1 MMDFLL
7 KIFKNVMTA
16 VITII
21 VLILLLIAYVCFGG
35 GFVLLVIAAIV
46 AYYFIKHKNKKNKEV
61 NTVHESPA
69 SIVQPVKHEVA
80 RDVNPAPI
88 VQSVKPEVAQNEISA
103 PIAQPVKDDVIQ
115 AVENVCGSMITDE
128 AREYLA
134 WYYNSYLY
142 SRRGDKDK
150 ARKRLRI
157 CMIQVYGAEI
167 RYLISRNPTNLMERL
182 SDVFLELKSRISG
195 KKVKSGNECDSMF
208 MDDYSLNVNAINSLA
223 TMMLDWALFCNNHDL
238 AVWACNQ
245 MEETPYL
252 KRTENF
258 ITKKIHYPVYYS
270 SDFKKKAMKKALKK
284 TGVLKVSKAYD
295 SVITDENRVDLIG
308 FYSLYSTLF
317 NSSEKEERKDA
328 NEVGKWYISC
338 AKQVYSA
345 EIKNLLLQNRS
356 DLTEILSELF
366 KELPK
371 QMLGKKAKTDVSCE
385 LYGND
390 YVVENYFN
398 YLDNSLFI
406 GLINDLAMIILD
418 WAISYNNHDLA
429 IWAYDHMEKTPC
441 LENRYLKYSSQF
453 KKDASKKMPK
463 EWRKLSWLLN

>member
-1 MMDFLL
+1 
-7 KIFKNVMTA
+7 
-16 VITII
+16 
-21 VLILLLIAYVCFGG
+21 
-35 GFVLLVIAAIV
+35 
-46 AYYFIKHKNKKNKEV
+46 V

-69 SIVQPVKHEVA
+69 SIVQPVKPEVA
-80 RDVNPAPI
+80 QDVNPAPI
-88 VQSVKPEVAQNEISA
+88 DQPVKPEVAQVVNPAPIDQPVKPEVAQVVNPA

-142 SRRGDKDK
+142 LLYNSYFYLLYGSGRGDKDK

-157 CMIQVYGAEI
+157 CMRQVYGAEI

-182 SDVFLELKSRISG
+182 SDVFQELKSRISG
-195 KKVKSGNECDSMF
+195 KKIKSGKECDSAYI
-208 MDDYSLNVNAINSLA
+208 DDYSLNVNVINNMA
-223 TMMLDWALFCNNHDL
+223 TMILDWALFRDNHDL
-238 AVWACNQ
+238 AAWAYNQ
-245 MEETPYL
+245 MEEVPYL
-252 KRTENF
+252 KEKENF
-258 ITKKIHYPVYYS
+258 ITKKIHYHVYYS
-270 SDFKKKAMKKALKK
+270 SEFKKKFKKK
-284 TGVLKVSKAYD
+284 TSDKIGVLKLKKAYD
-295 SVITDENRVDLIG
+295 SVITYENHVDLIG
-308 FYSLYSTLF
+308 YYSSYSTLF
-317 NSSEKEERKDA
+317 NSSEKEEREEA

-366 KELPK
+366 KELHK